1 MNRRERRYGRMYL
14 PPLLLG
20 LTGIALLVLAWV
32 LEVQSAGGAG
42 ALDSAL
48 RAGSF
53 RDVFLHSGLLKSLGA
68 RVRPSCVIL
77 ILPAIR
83 LVLYLIRIPPKYAR
97 IAAGVSL
104 ALALF
109 HLVIALYC
117 GSHTPTPLCLRVP
130 GYGLLA
136 NAKTLR
142 TDKSFGNVLLT
153 CSDAAFV
160 LSSVSGI
167 FSCLVYSFVKAHS
180 DRRNAAFDQ
189 RNAYLIRPALGA
201 EPLPE
206 PEPAEPEPETAEP
219 VLPTVSDEPTRVL
232 DLPEDFSHLPED
244 FPDQR

>member
-1 MNRRERRYGRMYL
+1 MKC
-14 PPLLLG
+14 
-20 LTGIALLVLAWV
+20 
-32 LEVQSAGGAG
+32 SA
-42 ALDSAL
+42 
-48 RAGSF
+48 
-53 RDVFLHSGLLKSLGA
+53 
-68 RVRPSCVIL
+68 
-77 ILPAIR
+77 ILPAIL

-219 VLPTVSDEPTRVL
+219 ELPTVSDEPTRVL